1 MIMKK
6 LISVNVSPPKDIE
19 YKGRVVRTGIFKEPV
34 EGRIMLRALN
44 LDGDGQADLDNHGG
58 AYRAAYVYTYENFTH
73 WRPTLGEIGYG
84 GFGENF
90 TVTGMPE
97 DQVCIGDIFS
107 IGDAV
112 VQV

>member
-34 EGRIMLRALN
+34 QGRVMLRALN

-58 AYRAAYVYTYENFTH
+58 LFRAAYVYTLENYDY
-73 WRPTLGEIGYG
+73 WKRELGRVAMPFGQ
-84 GFGENF
+84 FGENF
-90 TVTGMPE
+90 TVTEMPDDE
-97 DQVCIGDIFS
+97 
-107 IGDAV
+107 
-112 VQV
+112 